1 MCVSLR
7 VIFCEWFCRLVLG
20 GCGVYLLVCLSVVCA
35 FFCFFY
41 DAALVAN
48 KVELNILYAEKS

>member
-20 GCGVYLLVCLSVVCA
+20 GCGVYLLVCLSVVCV
-35 FFCFFY
+35 FFLFFFSY

-48 KVELNILYAEKS
+48 KVEYI